1 MEELQE
7 HQQVIQASLRALQHL
22 LAKAAAFNSCLD
34 GEETVVEDPKV
45 GCIYPTQ
52 DVSSTT
58 EMTLQF

>member
-45 GCIYPTQ
+45 
-52 DVSSTT
+52 
-58 EMTLQF
+58 